1 MEGRTNAY
9 QFTVTDKKDPRLL
22 ALRAEVNARNAEHR
36 KKGEPVEVV
45 ALLGRL
51 GKDNPNRDQMRNE
64 RGAYKSSVPH
74 GIAVRFDVYLR
85 KHRAWTLQPKFDYEA
100 HTLELERMAIRD
112 GKTNW
117 LRHELNTLLYRARVE
132 KGITLDEA
140 LIDLSILVEDKM
152 DSVES

>member
-1 MEGRTNAY
+1 MDGRSNAY
-9 QFTVTDKKDPRLL
+9 QFTVTDKKDQRLL
-22 ALRAEVNARNAEHR
+22 ALRSEVNARNAEHR

-51 GKDNPNRDQMRNE
+51 GKDNPNRGQMINRYGQ
-64 RGAYKSSVPH
+64 RKSSVPH

-85 KHRAWTLQPKFDYEA
+85 RKGVWSRPKFDYEA

-117 LRHELNTLLYRARVE
+117 LRHELNTLLYRARAE

-140 LIDLSILVEDKM
+140 LLDLSILVEGKM
-152 DSVES
+152 ASVEA